1 MKEAIEQVLSNE
13 AYTTNEE
20 RVEALSKELATLVI
34 PKDKFNEQASRLK
47 KTESELSSSQAN
59 LSTLQSEFDEFKKS
73 KMTEDEKKAAEIEE
87 FEAAKKANAVERSSL
102 AVQKLLFQNGIEVKD
117 DDVELKETLETIVS
131 EDYDKSIKLATSF
144 ISLLNKTKEQT
155 AKDTTTKLLN
165 ETPKPVGG
173 SGTSSSLSNV
183 DMIKKEIEQAIKDK
197 DPVKQTE
204 LMTKLYQEEHKVKI

>member
-13 AYTTNEE
+13 AYATNEE

-47 KTESELSSSQAN
+47 KTESELSSVQTN
-59 LSTLQSEFDEFKKS
+59 LSNLQTEYDDFKKS
-73 KMTEDEKKAAEIEE
+73 KMTEDEKKAAEMQE
-87 FEAAKKANAVERSSL
+87 FEAAKKANAIERSSL
-102 AVQKLLFQNGIEVKD
+102 AVQKLLFQNGIEIKD
-117 DDVELKETLETIVS
+117 DDVELKETLDTIVS
-131 EDYDKSIKLATSF
+131 EDYDKSLKLATSF

-165 ETPKPVGG
+165 ETPKPIGG

-183 DMIKKEIEQAIKDK
+183 DILRGELNKAIEEKDE
-197 DPVKQTE
+197 VKQAE
-204 LMTKLYQEEHKVKI
+204 LITKIYQEEHKVNI